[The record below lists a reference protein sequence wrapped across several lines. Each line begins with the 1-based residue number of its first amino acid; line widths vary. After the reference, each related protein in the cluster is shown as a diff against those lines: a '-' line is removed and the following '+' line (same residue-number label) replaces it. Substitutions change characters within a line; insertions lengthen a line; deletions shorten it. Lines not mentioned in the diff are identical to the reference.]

1 MEANVGTWR
10 SKGIT
15 ERKEELGKR
24 KQTKA
29 RTKQPAQTPLDH
41 AVKMERIVEK
51 KTRRI
56 WQAYSAYNLLPD
68 YFWNINTTAII
79 WGKSVS

>member
-1 MEANVGTWR
+1 MEANVGAWR

-15 ERKEELGKR
+15 ERKEELGKG

-51 KTRRI
+51 KTPGI
-56 WQAYSAYNLLPD
+56 
-68 YFWNINTTAII
+68 
-79 WGKSVS
+79 